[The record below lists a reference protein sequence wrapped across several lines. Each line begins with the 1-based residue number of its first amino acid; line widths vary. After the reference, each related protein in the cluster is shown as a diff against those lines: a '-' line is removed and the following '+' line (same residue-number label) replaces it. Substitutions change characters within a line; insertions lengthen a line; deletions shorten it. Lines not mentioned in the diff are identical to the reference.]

1 MKQPLGLAALAFAA
15 GIALAD
21 TVGVAVEGVFALTV
35 LAGLWVW
42 SKWGNHR
49 AALPLLAG
57 LSGAAVHGLQT
68 GIFAPDDLRRV
79 TPLAPVLATF
89 AGTLEAASESQVVH
103 GTRGDFTNSWGIVQG
118 TALAVNDGESR
129 SVTGRVLVTWP
140 GALDPPLPAGTMLEV
155 RGVLRPFPGPE
166 APGLFDPAEYRRRQ
180 GIYRELRTTSAND
193 WQILSVAGAGE
204 RHRGVGAWLE
214 TGRFQR
220 WGQTVL
226 ARGLPVIDE
235 EVQLLWAMTLGCRNT
250 MTPETQ
256 QAFLRSGTMHVFAIS
271 GLHIALICWLAV
283 QLLRCVGVSRLW
295 AGLFAAPWV
304 WLYVAATGWQPS
316 AVRSAIMSSVIIA
329 GWTFRRPTDLLN
341 SLAASALVI
350 LGLDSQQLF
359 QPGFQLSFVVVGVI
373 GWLAASAESFLR
385 RWGRGDPFLPD
396 ELTPRWRRWA
406 REVWWHLAGNLG
418 LSAVAWLGSTP
429 LTAWHFHLVS
439 PVSLLANLV
448 VVPLSSLALASTLAS
463 LACGA
468 LSPWLELPLEL
479 FNYSAWFWM
488 HGMLVVSRAC
498 ARWSWGSW
506 HVAAPP
512 LASLFLWYAVVFGIG
527 SEAWRERKRRW
538 VLGAASLLGCG
549 LQFVVVQRE
558 REVWRLVV
566 LPLRGGHAVWSA
578 YRGESLLVDT
588 GDASRAARITIPFV
602 QALGYDAVDAVVLT
616 HGDAQHVGGADV
628 FAAAVEARQIIASP
642 CRSRSP
648 LYRRVLETFAA
659 QSPTRLRRMAA
670 GAGAASWTILY
681 PAAEDLPARADDACV
696 VLYREAL
703 GTRVLLLGDL
713 SAAGQGLLLTRHP
726 ELRAEVVIAGVG
738 ERGALPGAEFLTRL
752 KPREVIIADA
762 ALPATARARDP
773 GRSQVRQGPWR
784 TYFTSETGALELAG
798 RSDGWELRDSRGVGV
813 GEPSR
818 QPTPVKPEDEAYP
831 QEW

>member
-1 MKQPLGLAALAFAA
+1 MKQPLGLTALAFAA

-21 TVGVAVEGVFALTV
+21 AAGGSVGWAFGLTM
-35 LAGLWVW
+35 LAGLWVG
-42 SKWGNHR
+42 SKWGNFR
-49 AALPLLAG
+49 AALPLLAV
-57 LSGAAVHGLQT
+57 LSGAAVHGFQT
-68 GIFAPDDLRRV
+68 GVFAPDDLRRV
-79 TPLAPVLATF
+79 TPMAAALVTF
-89 AGTLEAASESQVVH
+89 TGTLESASEAQVA
-103 GTRGDFTNSWGIVQG
+103 RGPRGEFTNSWGIVRG
-118 TALAVNDGESR
+118 TALALNNEEPR

-140 GALDPPLPAGTMLEV
+140 GALDPPLPAGTILEV

-180 GIYRELRTTSAND
+180 GLYRELRMTSSND
-193 WQILSVAGAGE
+193 WRVVSAAGVDG
-204 RHRGVGAWLE
+204 RPHSGGAWLE
-214 TGRFQR
+214 SARFQR
-220 WGQTVL
+220 WGQAVL

-235 EVQLLWAMTLGCRNT
+235 EVRLLWAMTLGCRNA

-350 LGLDSQQLF
+350 LGFDPQQLF
-359 QPGFQLSFVVVGVI
+359 QAGFQLSFVVVAVI

-385 RWGRGDPFLPD
+385 KWGRGDAFLPD
-396 ELTPRWRRWA
+396 ELTPWWRRWA

-468 LSPWLELPLEL
+468 LSPWLEVPLEL
-479 FNYSAWFWM
+479 FNFSAWFWM

-498 ARWSWGSW
+498 ARWRWGSW
-506 HVAAPP
+506 HVAAPT
-512 LASLFLWYAVVFGIG
+512 LTSLTLWYAILLGVGC
-527 SEAWRERKRRW
+527 EAWRGRKQRW
-538 VLGAASLLGCG
+538 LLGAAAVVWGG
-549 LQFVVVQRE
+549 LQFFEAQRE
-558 REVWRLVV
+558 REVWRLAI

-578 YRGESLLVDT
+578 YRGETLLVDT
-588 GDASRAARITIPFV
+588 GDAARAARITTPFV
-602 QALGYDAVDAVVLT
+602 QAQGYDAVDALMLT
-616 HGDAQHVGGADV
+616 HGDTQHVGGAEI
-628 FAAAVEARQIIASP
+628 FAAAVEVRQVLVSP

-648 LYRRVLETFAA
+648 VYRRVLESFSA
-659 QSPTRLRRMAA
+659 QSPTRLRRIAA
-670 GAGAASWTILY
+670 GGSAVAWTVLY
-681 PAAEDLPARADDACV
+681 PATNDVPARADDACLV
-696 VLYREAL
+696 VYREAL

-713 SAAGQGLLLTRHP
+713 SAAGQGLFLARHP
-726 ELRAEVVIAGVG
+726 ELRADVVIAGVG
-738 ERGALPGAEFLTRL
+738 ERGALPGAEFLAHVE
-752 KPREVIIADA
+752 PREVIIADA
-762 ALPATARARDP
+762 VLPATARARDP
-773 GRSQVRQGPWR
+773 GRTQVRQGPWK
-784 TYFTSETGALELAG
+784 TYFTAETGALELAVRG
-798 RSDGWELRDSRGVGV
+798 GGWELRDTRGDRVP
-813 GEPSR
+813 EPDRVPPVS
-818 QPTPVKPEDEAYP
+818 TPDDDGSP